1 MKLDRKLQLLILNE
15 LKTHY
20 PADVAVQRMNCFEE
34 GQTFNGNIIYLEEH
48 GLATGKTHQNRRTNN
63 TGPQMLMASITADG
77 LDFLED
83 DGGLRAILNKVTIKI
98 DPEDL
103 QTLIA
108 NRLDK
113 EDITPEKKSEILK
126 AIKSLPADGIKTVY
140 SRLVNLGLDKTPDVI
155 DLIQK
160 LLEQPF

>member
-1 MKLDRKLQLLILNE
+1 MKLDRKLQLQILEE
-15 LKTHY
+15 LKNHY
-20 PADVAVQRMNCFEE
+20 PNEVAAQRMDCFQE
-34 GQTFNGNIIYLEEH
+34 GQLFNGNIIYLEEH
-48 GLATGKTHQNRRTNN
+48 GLVTGKTMDNRGLDNP
-63 TGPQMLMASITADG
+63 GPQLVFAKITADG

-83 DGGLRAILNKVTIKI
+83 DGGLGAILNKLTIKI

-108 NRLDK
+108 NRLDQ

-126 AIKSLPADGIKTVY
+126 TIKSLPADGIKAVY
-140 SRLVNLGLDKTPDVI
+140 TRLVNLGLDKTPDVI

-160 LLEQPF
+160 LLEQSL